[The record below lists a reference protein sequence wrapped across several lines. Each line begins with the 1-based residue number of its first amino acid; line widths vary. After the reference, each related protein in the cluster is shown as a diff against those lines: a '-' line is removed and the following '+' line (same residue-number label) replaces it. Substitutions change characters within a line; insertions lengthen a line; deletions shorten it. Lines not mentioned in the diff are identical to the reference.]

1 MAEEEQTFSLTFYPS
16 AFDNG
21 TTTEEFKTEDE
32 RESYEQSELFY
43 CDTCNRLISMDNGRV
58 SFYRVFDG
66 YFVCIGCIMKA
77 ALKDGLKPE
86 DFGEEAGEDGKDVID
101 SHYEYKAIGINGKF
115 YLPKVELTNKIMF
128 YDHSGSDGLPENGF
142 KKHESYFIP
151 SNVSDHH
158 IANINYEA
166 LKLLSEGKKPLI
178 DIDANGYIE
187 GYMSLWFKE

>member
-21 TTTEEFKTEDE
+21 TTTKEFKTEDE

-86 DFGEEAGEDGKDVID
+86 DYGYVAPVGEITID
-101 SHYEYKAIGINGKF
+101 DHYTYKAITIDGID
-115 YLPKVELTNKIMF
+115 YLPNTELTNKVMF
-128 YDHSGSDGLPENGF
+128 YDHSGKDGLPENGF

-178 DIDANGYIE
+178 DIDASGYIE